1 LSSTIT
7 ETPTP
12 AVASEPALSKSEPIA
27 GIDNASAWSV
37 YINSLNGKY
46 QEKIKRLASLPNY
59 NLHLRYED
67 GREEKQ
73 VFTRMKLLQ
82 WQFDELEDLRSS
94 SQELATTSPRESTK
108 SMQKMYKKA
117 AGYILFNP
125 QTKKPITED
134 EYKHCEL
141 SDVRPALDAAILLA
155 LVGDPN

>member
-1 LSSTIT
+1 MSSTVT
-7 ETPTP
+7 ETPALATEP
-12 AVASEPALSKSEPIA
+12 AVTKSEPIA
-27 GIDNASAWSV
+27 GSENPSAWST
-37 YINSLNGKY
+37 YINNLNGKY
-46 QEKIKRLASLPNY
+46 QEKIKRFAAMPNY
-59 NLHLRYED
+59 AFHLRYED

-125 QTKKPITED
+125 QTKKAISED
-134 EYKHCEL
+134 EYRHCEL
-141 SDVRPALDAAILLA
+141 SDLRPALDAAILLA